1 MRFLGLASTLLL
13 LLLFTSLSHCQ
24 DNDEDFGSDDEM
36 ALSDD
41 AAEMEES
48 DGKEMNETKPAEPA
62 KPEKKEE
69 EKEENKGEKEESKEE
84 NKEDKKED
92 NKEASKEDNKEKKE
106 EVESVDGKKC
116 PFVCTRRKLLKK
128 SAGSS
133 GAKIIILTSAGR
145 GRHRSFRNHFL
156 HRGGPS
162 GMRGF
167 RRFGY
172 GGRFGY
178 GPFNRFR
185 GPFRGPFRF
194 RHHHRR
200 VFPEAEEL
208 EELENESV
216 EEKPTATA
224 EEDGIEDDIHDE
236 VQDEDQLDEN
246 QDEDQV
252 DDHLS
257 TGKKWIRR
265 LSKKRDNLFMCVRKC
280 DEIKG

>member
-24 DNDEDFGSDDEM
+24 DINDEDFGSDDEM
-36 ALSDD
+36 ALPDD
-41 AAEMEES
+41 MTEMEES
-48 DGKEMNETKPAEPA
+48 DGKEMNETKPIKPAKPAKPTPA

-92 NKEASKEDNKEKKE
+92 NKEKEGKE
-106 EVESVDGKKC
+106 EVESVDAKKC
-116 PFVCTRRKLLKK
+116 PFVCTKRKILKK

-145 GRHRSFRNHFL
+145 GRHRSLRNHFL
-156 HRGGPS
+156 HRGGPF
-162 GMRGF
+162 GMS
-167 RRFGY
+167 RFGN
-172 GGRFGY
+172 

-185 GPFRGPFRF
+185 GPYGGPFRGPFRF

-200 VFPEAEEL
+200 VFPEEE
-208 EELENESV
+208 EVEGLENESA

-224 EEDGIEDDIHDE
+224 EENEM
-236 VQDEDQLDEN
+236 QDEKSN
-246 QDEDQV
+246 GR
-252 DDHLS
+252 S
-257 TGKKWIRR
+257 SG
-265 LSKKRDNLFMCVRKC
+265 
-280 DEIKG
+280 